1 MARSNTYVVHQK
13 KGACRRNG
21 VREYLAW
28 ITGEQRLV
36 WWELRDG
43 EFQELVP
50 LADGMLK
57 SAIFPGLW
65 LDAKA
70 LLRGDKKAVLGALR
84 QGLDSPE
91 HGAFLAAV

>member
-1 MARSNTYVVHQK
+1 LHQK
-13 KGACRRNG
+13 KGAYRRNG

-43 EFQELVP
+43 EYQEIVP
-50 LADGMLK
+50 QAEGVLK
-57 SAIFPGLW
+57 STVFPGLW
-65 LDAKA
+65 LDAQA
-70 LLRGDKKAVLGALR
+70 LLRGDKKTVLAMLR

-91 HGAFLAAV
+91 HRAFLAAV

>member
-1 MARSNTYVVHQK
+1 
-13 KGACRRNG
+13 
-21 VREYLAW
+21 
-28 ITGEQRLV
+28 
-36 WWELRDG
+36 
-43 EFQELVP
+43 
-50 LADGMLK
+50 MLK